1 MSDSWM
7 SANRLQLN
15 SDKTEFMWLTS
26 PRRQHRLPTSG
37 PLIGSNV
44 VSPSAT
50 VRDLGVFIDEDLTT
64 KTHVQHSVS
73 MLCHL
78 ASVAK
83 HPSLHTGVRLP
94 FPCFCTV
101 LSSALPYL
109 ASSFTCVADM
119 PHRRRLR
126 SASTKQ
132 LDVPSFRPV
141 VGQLSEV
148 VPFLLLE
155 QRCGMACRAMLRRPR
170 RCRCSRTG

>member
-83 HPSLHTGVRLP
+83 HPSLHTCVRLP

-109 ASSFTCVADM
+109 ASSFTVMC
-119 PHRRRLR
+119 RRHAAPTQAQVRLH
-126 SASTKQ
+126 
-132 LDVPSFRPV
+132 
-141 VGQLSEV
+141 
-148 VPFLLLE
+148 
-155 QRCGMACRAMLRRPR
+155 
-170 RCRCSRTG
+170 